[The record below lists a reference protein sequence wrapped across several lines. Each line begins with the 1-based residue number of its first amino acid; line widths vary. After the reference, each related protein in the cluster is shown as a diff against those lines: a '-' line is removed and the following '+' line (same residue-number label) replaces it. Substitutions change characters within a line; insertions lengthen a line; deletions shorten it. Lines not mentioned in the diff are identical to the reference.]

1 MNQSDMIPV
10 DFKVSRP
17 SGKYLNSLVNLRCGP
32 DMLLL
37 RLFPNAKEV
46 TESFGAY
53 EAVAKHLRDFPRKDP
68 NIRLVVVGDGH
79 TPRTAATFA
88 FRSAWECYS
97 VDPVLNNKKWDVE
110 RLMCFRSRIQDMPTV
125 QSLFR
130 SLYRTIR
137 SMAFSRWSIRRK

>member
-88 FRSAWECYS
+88 FSAAQAAGSGSNAVTRAAGQCRFQKRTPS
-97 VDPVLNNKKWDVE
+97 P
-110 RLMCFRSRIQDMPTV
+110 MFAPQSRMRG
-125 QSLFR
+125 SER
-130 SLYRTIR
+130 SLGKR
-137 SMAFSRWSIRRK
+137 